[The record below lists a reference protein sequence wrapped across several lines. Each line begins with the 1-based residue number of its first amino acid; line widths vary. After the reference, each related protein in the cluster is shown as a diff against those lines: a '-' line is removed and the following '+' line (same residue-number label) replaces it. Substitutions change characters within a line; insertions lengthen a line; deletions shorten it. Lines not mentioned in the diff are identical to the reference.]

1 MLAEIPELLFEL
13 PGCDVPAIDAAMIF
27 SHAVIHHDQ
36 PFIPGK
42 RTEHEV
48 GLYKKQ
54 KLTKN
59 VMKKKF
65 QDLPHGK

>member
-13 PGCDVPAIDAAMIF
+13 TGCYVPAIDAVMIF
-27 SHAVIHHDQ
+27 SHAMIHHDQ
-36 PFIPGK
+36 PFITGK
-42 RTEHEV
+42 RTEEAV
-48 GLYKKQ
+48 CLYKKQ
-54 KLTKN
+54 KLTNN